1 MTTTIVPRATTTQ
14 AAPVRRAAR
23 PIPTTRLVKVELRKM
38 FNTRSGFWML
48 ISIGVLSVIATGAV
62 IVFAPE
68 RAVTYE
74 SFATAIGFPMSVILP
89 MIAILAVTS
98 EWSQRSGLT
107 TFTLVPSR
115 GRVIGAK
122 AIATVLVGLGSVAVA
137 FAVGAIGNLAGSALA
152 GVDTVWDV
160 SLSAAHQIV
169 LGNLVGMAIG
179 FTLGVV
185 LRASA
190 AAIVG
195 YFVVSLV
202 LPGILVLLA
211 SVREWFLDLQPWIDW
226 NYTQVEL
233 FDGATNTGE
242 EWAHARLDH
251 GDLDRLSPRRRAARP
266 APLRGQVVTRTGCGD
281 SHSATDHLEDD
292 EHPPRCCP
300 TPGHPLGDGHRARS
314 SAAGS
319 SAGSTPLD

>member
-1 MTTTIVPRATTTQ
+1 MTATIVPPATTTE
-14 AAPVRRAAR
+14 AAPVRRAAQ

-48 ISIGVLSVIATGAV
+48 ISIGVLPPIAAGSVI
-62 IVFAPE
+62 IFAPDSD
-68 RAVTYE
+68 VTYE
-74 SFATAIGFPMSVILP
+74 TFAAAIGFPMSVILP

-122 AIATVLVGLGSVAVA
+122 AIATLLVGLGSVAVA
-137 FAVGAIGNLAGSALA
+137 FIVGALANVAGSALA
-152 GVDTVWDV
+152 GVDTVWDI
-160 SLSAAHQIV
+160 SWAMAAQLV
-169 LGNLVGMAIG
+169 LFNLIGMAIG

-185 LRASA
+185 LRNSA

-211 SVREWFLDLQPWIDW
+211 QVRPWFEDLQPWIDW
-226 NYTQVEL
+226 NETQVALLE
-233 FDGATNTGE
+233 GAMDTGE
-242 EWAHARLDH
+242 KWAML
-251 GDLDRLSPRRRAARP
+251 
-266 APLRGQVVTRTGCGD
+266 
-281 SHSATDHLEDD
+281 
-292 EHPPRCCP
+292 
-300 TPGHPLGDGHRARS
+300 
-314 SAAGS
+314 
-319 SAGSTPLD
+319 GSTTMIWIVVPLVVGLLSLRRSEVK

>member
-1 MTTTIVPRATTTQ
+1 MTATIVPPATTTE
-14 AAPVRRAAR
+14 AAPARRTAR

-62 IVFAPE
+62 IIFAPDSD
-68 RAVTYE
+68 VTYE
-74 SFATAIGFPMSVILP
+74 NFATAIGFPMSVILP

-122 AIATVLVGLGSVAVA
+122 AIATLLVGLGSMAVA
-137 FAVGAIGNLAGSALA
+137 FAVGALGNVAGSALA
-152 GVDTVWDV
+152 GVDTVWDI
-160 SLSAAHQIV
+160 SLSMAPQMV
-169 LGNLVGMAIG
+169 LGDLVGMAIG

-185 LRASA
+185 LRNSA

-202 LPGILVLLA
+202 MPGILVLLA
-211 SVREWFLDLQPWIDW
+211 QVRSWFEDLQPWIDW
-226 NYTQVEL
+226 NDTQVALLE
-233 FDGATNTGE
+233 GATNTGK
-242 EWAHARLDH
+242 EWAML
-251 GDLDRLSPRRRAARP
+251 
-266 APLRGQVVTRTGCGD
+266 
-281 SHSATDHLEDD
+281 
-292 EHPPRCCP
+292 
-300 TPGHPLGDGHRARS
+300 
-314 SAAGS
+314 
-319 SAGSTPLD
+319 GSTTMIWIVIPLVVGLLFLRRSEVK

>member
-1 MTTTIVPRATTTQ
+1 MTATIVPPATATQ
-14 AAPVRRAAR
+14 AVQARRTAR
-23 PIPTTRLVKVELRKM
+23 PIPTTRLVRTELRKM
-38 FNTRSGFWML
+38 FDTRSGLWLL
-48 ISIGVLSVIATGAV
+48 ISIGVLSVVATGTV
-62 IVFAPE
+62 VVFAPDSD
-68 RAVTYE
+68 VTYR
-74 SFATAIGFPMSVILP
+74 SFATAIGLPMSVILP

-122 AIATVLVGLGSVAVA
+122 AIATVLVGLGSMAVA
-137 FAVGAIGNLAGSALA
+137 FAVGAAGNVAGSALA

-160 SLSAAHQIV
+160 SLSTAPQIV

-185 LRASA
+185 LRSSP

-195 YFVVSLV
+195 YFVVSFV

-233 FDGATNTGE
+233 FDGATSSGE
-242 EWAHARLDH
+242 EWAMLASTTMIWIVIPLL
-251 GDLDRLSPRRRAARP
+251 GGLLSLRRSE
-266 APLRGQVVTRTGCGD
+266 VK
-281 SHSATDHLEDD
+281 
-292 EHPPRCCP
+292 
-300 TPGHPLGDGHRARS
+300 
-314 SAAGS
+314 
-319 SAGSTPLD
+319 